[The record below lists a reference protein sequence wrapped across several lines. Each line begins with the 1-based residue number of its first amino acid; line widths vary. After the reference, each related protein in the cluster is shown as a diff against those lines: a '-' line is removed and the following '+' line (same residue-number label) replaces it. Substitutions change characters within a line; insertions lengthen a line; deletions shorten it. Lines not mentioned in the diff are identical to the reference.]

1 MKIDYWRESTRFIWL
16 IILAGSFMG
25 CLRVEDYQPDNIA
38 RISWNPKYAV
48 PLVFGELSL
57 TNILNSE
64 DSASLKTYPDG
75 QYYFLYEKRLE
86 TREIGELV
94 DIPDQEVNRT
104 YRKFSPVTIPSF
116 ESYLL
121 FDTSEVIRLN
131 LVPEK
136 FYTAGFK
143 SGKLHFQVESSINAD
158 IEIQIILPSATKDGA
173 PFTATINSD
182 RNNPIA
188 TINLELDN
196 YDFAFNSN
204 DPGYNTLP
212 IETKVTIRTY
222 ESGVIVQ
229 PTDDFSFKLSLT
241 DIEPSHLTGYFGR
254 QSTPL
259 PEDFI
264 KVGPLG
270 ETFGGAT
277 LNLKDSRI
285 SLLLSNEYGVPIE
298 VDLER
303 FDGIKDGNEFIPLE
317 TLPANPF
324 MVKAPVLPGN
334 IENTVIDVTNS
345 SEVFNFRPDQLFYSA
360 SATINPTDQ
369 EVLNFLSDTS
379 NMVLDLK
386 AEIPLYGSVR
396 GLILSDTVSVSFSE
410 SVQDS
415 ETEEALIRVF
425 LQNQF
430 PLDAFLQIYFTDEQ
444 YNLTDSL
451 LNTSDQH
458 LIKAARV
465 DQNGNSV
472 VGGEGISEKLI
483 KLDNQ
488 KFQNLLNAAYLIIR
502 SEMATYK
509 SPEGIYPDVRF
520 KKGQNLSV
528 DIGIQTEL
536 NILINP

>member
-1 MKIDYWRESTRFIWL
+1 
-16 IILAGSFMG
+16 
-25 CLRVEDYQPDNIA
+25 
-38 RISWNPKYAV
+38 
-48 PLVFGELSL
+48 
-57 TNILNSE
+57 
-64 DSASLKTYPDG
+64 
-75 QYYFLYEKRLE
+75 
-86 TREIGELV
+86 
-94 DIPDQEVNRT
+94 
-104 YRKFSPVTIPSF
+104 
-116 ESYLL
+116 
-121 FDTSEVIRLN
+121 
-131 LVPEK
+131 
-136 FYTAGFK
+136 
-143 SGKLHFQVESSINAD
+143 
-158 IEIQIILPSATKDGA
+158 
-173 PFTATINSD
+173 
-182 RNNPIA
+182 
-188 TINLELDN
+188 
-196 YDFAFNSN
+196 
-204 DPGYNTLP
+204 
-212 IETKVTIRTY
+212 
-222 ESGVIVQ
+222 
-229 PTDDFSFKLSLT
+229 
-241 DIEPSHLTGYFGR
+241 
-254 QSTPL
+254 
-259 PEDFI
+259 
-264 KVGPLG
+264 
-270 ETFGGAT
+270 
-277 LNLKDSRI
+277 
-285 SLLLSNEYGVPIE
+285 LLSNEYGVPIE